1 MASIRPY
8 LFASKYLWMPARPH
22 KIFTHSWTTTCL
34 ETILYWKGHWCQC
47 MVSLVL
53 LHTYNHQY
61 LYSRLPGQKEIL
73 VGSVWGGKKLH
84 MRHVRLHIRK
94 GCDPHYLAAGNS
106 LIDAYRN
113 PPLGLS
119 HCSRFSMC
127 VIRYLRYR
135 ERAVNRTATSH
146 SYRTTLNT
154 QETSVSNGPC
164 ATALHAAD
172 QHPCGTPATAFDIC
186 ARKATKNGWTTL
198 LRLLSGSTQLS
209 LAPYHL

>member
-1 MASIRPY
+1 MDHNLSRNDFILERPLVSMHGVVGAIAY
-8 LFASKYLWMPARPH
+8 LQSPIPVLQTAWSERD
-22 KIFTHSWTTTCL
+22 ISW
-34 ETILYWKGHWCQC
+34 QR
-47 MVSLVL
+47 V
-53 LHTYNHQY
+53 
-61 LYSRLPGQKEIL
+61 
-73 VGSVWGGKKLH
+73 GGKKLH

-198 LRLLSGSTQLS
+198 LRLLSSSTQLS